1 MATQN
6 SYTVRGNDICFGL
19 DGVTVPWGVVTSVK
33 RKPTRSSEKFI
44 GESGNTESVVYW
56 DAQETVTLE
65 VIRGGKKGV
74 KASSLPVPQIGDKVE
89 FEGKVYYVE
98 NLDDSRERTGAQKY
112 TVEMLHLPSV
122 EDTITPDPA
131 SNTEEEN

>member
-1 MATQN
+1 MAEQN
-6 SYTVRGNDICFGL
+6 SYIVRGNDICFGL

-33 RKPTRSSEKFI
+33 RKPSRSSEKFV

-65 VIRGGKKGV
+65 VIRGGKKDT
-74 KASSLPVPQIGDKVE
+74 KASSLPVPQIGDKVD

-122 EDTITPDPA
+122 KDTVEPSPA
-131 SNTEEEN
+131 SNAEEEI